1 MNNKGLLVILLCTPF
16 GVSVHTITTNTGR
29 LVTRD
34 VLDGVQQNL
43 TVRPCYIFQRKPKLD
58 AS

>member
-1 MNNKGLLVILLCTPF
+1 MNNKGWLVFLLGTPF

-34 VLDGVQQNL
+34 VFDES
-43 TVRPCYIFQRKPKLD
+43 TTKPYCQTM
-58 AS
+58 